1 LRPPIRVANAKPARA
16 RIATMSATA
25 AAAVS
30 EENVP
35 ADARRIPV
43 QAVRDFIVEALR
55 AVALPAGDAAKVA
68 ELMVETD
75 LAGADA
81 HGVFRLPHYVRRLR
95 AGGVNSRPS
104 IRVTRSGPATALIDG
119 DNAMGHLVMAQASQT
134 AVELA
139 REAGVAWVGTRN
151 SNHAGCA
158 GIYAEIPM
166 RAGMIGI
173 MAAVANANH
182 MPIWGGAEL
191 LLGTNPIAFAVP
203 AGEEAPVVLDIATT
217 VVSYGTIKAYALQ
230 GRDLPEGWMVARTT
244 GAPLTDPSRS
254 GDGLLLPIGGHKGS
268 GLALMIGLLA
278 GVLNGA
284 AFGRDVVDFN
294 ADLASTT
301 NTGQFIIALDIARFI
316 ALDTFKAEIDR
327 HLRDLRSSQVL
338 PGFSE
343 IRLPG
348 ERRRHCQI
356 ERARD
361 GVPILPAV
369 LAQLEGLAKDLAI
382 APLSRRAPP

>member
-1 LRPPIRVANAKPARA
+1 MISRNPAA
-16 RIATMSATA
+16 LASTSND
-25 AAAVS
+25 
-30 EENVP
+30 EP
-35 ADARRIPV
+35 DDARRIAV

-95 AGGVNSRPS
+95 AGGVNPRPS
-104 IRVTRSGPATALIDG
+104 IRVSRSGPATALVDG
-119 DNAMGHLVMAQASQT
+119 DNAMGHLVMAQASQM

-230 GRDLPEGWMVARTT
+230 GRDLPDGWMVDRTT

-268 GLALMIGLLA
+268 GLALMLGLLA

>member
-1 LRPPIRVANAKPARA
+1 MNELNAAGPQAEEIPNDARPVP
-16 RIATMSATA
+16 TA
-25 AAAVS
+25 AL
-30 EENVP
+30 
-35 ADARRIPV
+35 
-43 QAVRDFIVEALR
+43 RDFIIA
-55 AVALPAGDAAKVA
+55 AFGAAGLPADDAATIA
-68 ELMVETD
+68 ELMIATD

-81 HGVFRLPHYVRRLR
+81 HGIFRLPHYVRRLR
-95 AGGVNSRPS
+95 AGGVNPRPN
-104 IRVTRSGPATALIDG
+104 IRVNRSGAATALVDG
-119 DNAMGHLVMAQASQT
+119 DNAMGHLVMAKATQT
-134 AVELA
+134 AMELA
-139 REAGVAWVGTRN
+139 REAGVGWVGTRQ

-166 RAGMIGI
+166 RAGMIGM

-217 VVSYGTIKAYALQ
+217 VVSYGTIKAYAMQ
-230 GRDLPEGWMVARTT
+230 GRDLPEGWMIDRTS

-254 GDGLLLPIGGHKGS
+254 AEGLLLPIGGYKGS
-268 GLALMIGLLA
+268 GLALVLGLLA

-284 AFGRDVVDFN
+284 AFSRDVIDFN
-294 ADLASTT
+294 ADAQSTT
-301 NTGQFIIALDIARFI
+301 NTGQFIVALDVARFLPL
-316 ALDTFKAEIDR
+316 ASFTAEVDR
-327 HLRDLRSSQVL
+327 HLRDLKKSQTL
-338 PGFSE
+338 PGRE

-348 ERRRHCQI
+348 ERRRALQA

-369 LAQLEGLAKDLAI
+369 LTTLDRLADDLGI
-382 APLSRRAPP
+382 AGVAAMGRANGRSKP

>member
-1 LRPPIRVANAKPARA
+1 
-16 RIATMSATA
+16 MSTTA
-25 AAAVS
+25 AVAS
-30 EENVP
+30 DDQVP
-35 ADARRIPV
+35 GDARRIPP
-43 QAVRDFIVEALR
+43 QTIRDFIAESLR
-55 AVALPAGDAAKVA
+55 TVGLPAADAVKVA

-95 AGGVNSRPS
+95 AGGVNPRPHL
-104 IRVTRSGPATALIDG
+104 RVTRSGPATALVDG
-119 DNAMGHLVMAQASQT
+119 DNAMGHLVMAQAAQT

-139 REAGVAWVGTRN
+139 REAGVGWVGTRN

-203 AGEEAPVVLDIATT
+203 AGDEPPVVLDIATT

-230 GRDLPEGWMVARTT
+230 GRDLPEGWMVDRTT

-254 GDGLLLPIGGHKGS
+254 GEGLLLPIGGHKGS
-268 GLALMIGLLA
+268 GLALMIGILA

-294 ADLASTT
+294 ADLASPT
-301 NTGQFIIALDIARFI
+301 NTGQFIVALDIARFI
-316 ALDTFKAEIDR
+316 ALDTFKAEMDR
-327 HLRDLRSSQVL
+327 HLRDLRGSKVL
-338 PGFSE
+338 PGFDA

-369 LAQLEGLAKDLAI
+369 LAQLDRLAEDLAI
-382 APLSRRAPP
+382 APLASRAKARRR

>member
-1 LRPPIRVANAKPARA
+1 MMSTITDAACSSGEPPAEAR
-16 RIATMSATA
+16 R
-25 AAAVS
+25 
-30 EENVP
+30 VP
-35 ADARRIPV
+35 AEIIRA
-43 QAVRDFIVEALR
+43 FIVEALR
-55 AVALPAGDAAKVA
+55 TVGLPAADAAKVA
-68 ELMVETD
+68 QLMVETD

-104 IRVTRSGPATALIDG
+104 IRVTRSGPVTALIDG
-119 DNAMGHLVMAQASQT
+119 DHGMGHLVMAQAAQA
-134 AVELA
+134 AVAMA

-158 GIYAEIPM
+158 GIYAEIPL

-182 MPIWGGAEL
+182 MPIWGGAET
-191 LLGTNPIAFAVP
+191 LLGTNPVAFAIP

-230 GRDLPEGWMVARTT
+230 GRELPEGWMVDRNT
-244 GAPLTDPSRS
+244 GDPLTDPRRA
-254 GDGLLLPIGGHKGS
+254 GDGLLLPLGGHKGS
-268 GLALMIGLLA
+268 GLALVLGLLG

-294 ADLASTT
+294 ADLTSRT
-301 NTGQFIIALDIARFI
+301 NTGQFIVALDVARFI
-316 ALDTFKAEIDR
+316 PLKAFTAEVDR
-327 HLRDLRSSQVL
+327 HLRDLKDAKVL
-338 PGFSE
+338 PGFDA

-348 ERRRHCQI
+348 ERRRRCQI

-361 GVPILPAV
+361 GVPILPEV
-369 LAQLEGLAKDLAI
+369 LAQLDRLAEETAI
-382 APLSRRAPP
+382 APLHKRASR